1 MSATIPTE
9 LPTPTPGDADRQTAR
24 LGSAPVVATVTRSGL
39 VESVHHGIVV
49 ATDADGVPVLER
61 GDIRTPIY
69 PRSATKPVQAVAML
83 RAGLDLDGELL
94 ALASASHNGEEFHLK
109 GVRAILAGAGL
120 SEKDLQNTPDL
131 PSHEPE
137 RERWIAAGQAPAS
150 VAQNCSGK
158 HAAMLATCVAA
169 GWDTQTYREPGH
181 PLQQLIADTLAELS
195 DEPVSA
201 VGIDGCGAPALAISP
216 WGLARVFGRLATADP
231 SSPQGRVAAAIRRH
245 PQWLGGTDRD
255 VTTLIEGVPGLIAK
269 DGAESVYAV
278 GLADGRG
285 LAVKITDGNQRARAV
300 VTAAA
305 LRQLGLGGADDQA
318 TAAVLEAIS
327 ASVVLGHGRP
337 VGAVTAVG
345 F

>member
-1 MSATIPTE
+1 M
-9 LPTPTPGDADRQTAR
+9 PTPADAERLTER

-61 GDIRTPIY
+61 GDIRTPIF
-69 PRSATKPVQAVAML
+69 PRSSNKPVQAVAML
-83 RAGLDLDGELL
+83 RAGVDLDDELL
-94 ALASASHNGEEFHLK
+94 ALASASHNGEEFHLE

-120 SEKDLQNTPDL
+120 SERDLQNTPDL

-137 RERWIAAGQAPAS
+137 REHWIAAGRAPS
-150 VAQNCSGK
+150 SIAQNCSGK

-169 GWDTQTYREPGH
+169 GWDTQTYRDPGH

-195 DEPVSA
+195 GEQISA
-201 VGIDGCGAPALAISP
+201 VGIDGCGAPVLAISP
-216 WGLARVFGRLATADP
+216 WGVARAFGRLASADA

-245 PQWLGGTDRD
+245 PRWLGGTDRD

-285 LAVKITDGNQRARAV
+285 LAVKMTDGNQRARAV

-305 LRQLGLGGADDQA
+305 LRQMGLGGDDRA
-318 TAAVLEAIS
+318 TAAVLEAIGE
-327 ASVVLGHGRP
+327 SVVLGHGRP

>member
-1 MSATIPTE
+1 M
-9 LPTPTPGDADRQTAR
+9 PTPADAERLTER

-49 ATDADGVPVLER
+49 ATDADGVAVLER
-61 GDIRTPIY
+61 GDILAPIF
-69 PRSATKPVQAVAML
+69 PRSSNKPVQAVAML
-83 RAGLDLDGELL
+83 RAGLDLDDELL
-94 ALASASHNGEEFHLK
+94 ALASASHNGEEFHLE
-109 GVRAILAGAGL
+109 GVQAILAGAGL

-137 RERWIAAGQAPAS
+137 RERWIAAGQAPSAI
-150 VAQNCSGK
+150 AQNCSGK

-169 GWDTQTYREPGH
+169 GWDTKTYRDPGH
-181 PLQQLIADTLAELS
+181 PLQQLVADTLAELS
-195 DEPVSA
+195 GDPISA
-201 VGIDGCGAPALAISP
+201 VGIDGCGAPVLAISP
-216 WGLARVFGRLATADP
+216 AGLARAFGRLATADP
-231 SSPQGRVAAAIRRH
+231 SSPQGRVAAAMRH
-245 PQWLGGTDRD
+245 HPRWLGGTDRD

-285 LAVKITDGNQRARAV
+285 LAVKITDGSQRARGV

-305 LRQLGLGGADDQA
+305 LRRMGLGGEGDSA
-318 TAAVLEAIS
+318 TAAVLKDIGE
-327 ASVVLGHGRP
+327 SVVLGHGRP

-345 F
+345 L